1 MGDQEFDGLINRTSQ
16 VNGLCLAARGK
27 AFDMAMLRLLAR
39 EDAGLAVIPSIV
51 VQDELAN
58 GTLVLAARI
67 DEMRETFYAITRERR
82 FPNPVLAQLFA
93 ARSQPSA

>member
-1 MGDQEFDGLINRTSQ
+1 
-16 VNGLCLAARGK
+16 
-27 AFDMAMLRLLAR
+27 MLRLLAR

-51 VQDELAN
+51 VQDELAT

-67 DEMRETFYAITRERR
+67 EEMRETFYAITRERR

-93 ARSQPSA
+93 KDQPSA